1 MGVNLGAESPSSKR
15 GSSRFRSQKPVHVAA
30 ARWWSALDLIL
41 NITCDFHRRLFPKIA
56 FAREPWHLASGRY
69 SETIE
74 EEALRTGISLG
85 ITVIDAAE
93 IYSGGHFEELVGR
106 VMAGRR
112 DQAFIVSSRDLA
124 MALRVLASGV
134 SAPTIDLCL
143 SLDAAHPLRPDRCFS
158 ISDRSKLWP
167 RRYRAAFEESGRQ

>member
-1 MGVNLGAESPSSKR
+1 MRANLGAESPSSKR

-41 NITCDFHRRLFPKIA
+41 NITCGFHRRLFPKIA
-56 FAREPWHLASGRY
+56 FTRELWHLAQGRY

-85 ITVIDAAE
+85 MTVIDAAE
-93 IYSGGHFEELVGR
+93 IYSGGHSEELVGR

-112 DQAFIVSSRDLA
+112 DQAFIVSQ
-124 MALRVLASGV
+124 V
-134 SAPTIDLCL
+134 T
-143 SLDAAHPLRPDRCFS
+143 AHHVTWRWRCAC
-158 ISDRSKLWP
+158 WP
-167 RRYRAAFEESGRQ
+167 RASRHQLLISAFHWMQLIPFARPMFCDF